1 MAGYELYTELKIPT
15 RQTWTFSQ
23 TIYDEFCKST
33 YGGKTIEQGINTLI
47 PTSPSSVTIIRSE
60 YPATDTQ
67 VVNLDSTGM
76 FRLEY
81 SFSAVTSG
89 YQTFNYALYYGDT
102 ELYSDGI
109 YDYPSPC
116 IKLFFRQNTYSHI
129 ASVVMAY
136 NTSRYP
142 AYVDR
147 RTYFS
152 SSEWLQSLY
161 NVLEQLVPTLSW
173 QSVSAIFGKDGVVA
187 LSTLNDKNSGNPV
200 TTSDKSKFTLVE
212 SSNVLKLV
220 NKTINA

>member
-33 YGGKTIEQGINTLI
+33 YGSKTIEQGINTLI
-47 PTSPSSVTIIRSE
+47 PTSPSTVTITRSE

-67 VVNLDSTGM
+67 VVNLDSTGT

-81 SFSAVTSG
+81 SFGAVTSNL
-89 YQTFNYALYYGDT
+89 QRFDYAFYYGNT
-102 ELYSDGI
+102 EIYSGWI
-109 YDYPSPC
+109 NDYPSPI
-116 IKLFFRQNTYSHI
+116 IKMFFRQNTYSHI
-129 ASVVMAY
+129 ASVVVAY
-136 NTSRYP
+136 NTTRYP

-147 RTYFS
+147 RTNFS

-161 NVLEQLVPTLSW
+161 NALEQLVPTLSW

-220 NKTINA
+220 NNIINA